1 MRLLARVGSLR
12 AVVAVTVGFIALNM
26 LLVVLGNVT
35 DYGTNEEFVKHVL
48 AMDTTFGEGLKW
60 RAITS
65 PAIVT
70 VVYVAIILWEAV
82 AAVLLTAGTIAY
94 LRDREETARRAASA
108 GLLMVVALF
117 LGGFITIGG
126 EWFAMWQSKDW
137 NGIGAALRMVTVAGF
152 ALILVHLNPKQ
163 ATPR

>member
-26 LLVVLGNVT
+26 LLVVLGNIT
-35 DYGTNEEFVKHVL
+35 DYGTNEAFVQHVL

-70 VVYVAIILWEAV
+70 VVYVVIIVWEAIS
-82 AAVLLTAGTIAY
+82 AILLTAGTVAY
-94 LRDREETARRAASA
+94 ARGREDSARTLASA

-137 NGIGAALRMVTVAGF
+137 NGIGAALRMVTIAGF
-152 ALILVHLNPKQ
+152 ALVLVHLS
-163 ATPR
+163 PRRASS

>member
-26 LLVVLGNVT
+26 VLVVIGNVT
-35 DYGTNEEFVKHVL
+35 DYGTNEAFVQHVL

-65 PAIVT
+65 SAVVT
-70 VVYVAIILWEAV
+70 LVYVAIIAWEAV
-82 AAVLLTAGTIAY
+82 SALLLTAGTVAY
-94 LRDREETARRAASA
+94 ARNRDDSARSFASA

-117 LGGFITIGG
+117 LGGFITVGG

-152 ALILVHLNPKQ
+152 ALVLVHLS
-163 ATPR
+163 PRRASS

>member
-26 LLVVLGNVT
+26 ILVVLGNIT
-35 DYGTNEEFVKHVL
+35 DYGTNEAFVRHVL

-65 PAIVT
+65 PAVVT
-70 VVYVAIILWEAV
+70 LVYVAIIVWEAIS
-82 AAVLLTAGTIAY
+82 ALLLTAGTIAY
-94 LRDREETARRAASA
+94 LRDREESARQFASA
-108 GLLMVVALF
+108 GLMMVVALF

-137 NGIGAALRMVTVAGF
+137 NGIGAALRMVTIAGF
-152 ALILVHLNPKQ
+152 ALVLVHLS
-163 ATPR
+163 PRRASS

>member
-35 DYGTNEEFVKHVL
+35 DYGTNEAFVKHVL
-48 AMDTTFGEGLKW
+48 SMDTTFGQELKW

-65 PAIVT
+65 PAVIT
-70 VVYVAIILWEAV
+70 IVYVAIIIWEAIS
-82 AAVLLTAGTIAY
+82 AVLLTAGTVAY
-94 LRDREETARRAASA
+94 LRDREDSARRFAST
-108 GLLMVVALF
+108 GLLMIVALF
-117 LGGFITIGG
+117 LGGFITVGG

-137 NGIGAALRMVTVAGF
+137 NGIGAALRMVTIAGF
-152 ALILVHLNPKQ
+152 ALILVHLS
-163 ATPR
+163 PRRASS

>member
-26 LLVVLGNVT
+26 LLVVLGNIT
-35 DYGTNEEFVKHVL
+35 DYSTNEEFVKHVL

-70 VVYVAIILWEAV
+70 VVYLVIILWEAI
-82 AAVLLTAGTIAY
+82 AAVLLTAGTVAY
-94 LRDREETARRAASA
+94 LRDREDSARKFASA

-137 NGIGAALRMVTVAGF
+137 NGITAALRMVTIAGF
-152 ALILVHLNPKQ
+152 ALVLVHLNPRR
-163 ATPR
+163 ATP

>member
-26 LLVVLGNVT
+26 ILVVLGNVT
-35 DYGTNEEFVKHVL
+35 DYGTNEAFVQHVL

-65 PAIVT
+65 PVVVT
-70 VVYVAIILWEAV
+70 IVYVAIIGWEAI

-94 LRDREETARRAASA
+94 LRDKEESARRFASA
-108 GLLMVVALF
+108 GLMMVVALF

-137 NGIGAALRMVTVAGF
+137 NGITAALRMVTIAGF
-152 ALILVHLNPKQ
+152 ALVLVHLRREK
-163 ATPR
+163 ATP

>member
-26 LLVVLGNVT
+26 LIVVFGNIT
-35 DYGTNEEFVKHVL
+35 DYGTNEAFVRHVL

-65 PAIVT
+65 PAVVT
-70 VVYVAIILWEAV
+70 LVYVLIIAWEAV
-82 AAVLLTAGTIAY
+82 SAVLLTAGTIAY
-94 LRDREETARRAASA
+94 LRGREDSARSLASA

-117 LGGFITIGG
+117 LGGFMTIGG
-126 EWFAMWQSKDW
+126 EWFAMWQSQDW
-137 NGIGAALRMVTVAGF
+137 NGIPAALRMVTVAGF
-152 ALILVHLNPKQ
+152 ALVLVHL
-163 ATPR
+163 TPRRATA